1 MDGFSLKPLLQGG
14 ERQIAGHTLSYM
26 HINCFVLNCSVT
38 LTQEIK
44 YRTYPRAARR
54 SSAYVNIPD
63 QTVYHHKIAR
73 CMCTNFLLIF
83 KNSEIACRSVQFVFI
98 CQYMSPRMTD
108 KLNSSIYFMWVVII
122 LCVLRLLL
130 VILSRTT
137 CSFVI
142 LMTEKQIGNAILKMR
157 SGSEFTLYTAE
168 RFK

>member
-1 MDGFSLKPLLQGG
+1 MDKFSLKPLLQGG

-26 HINCFVLNCSVT
+26 HINCFVLLFGYSNT
-38 LTQEIK
+38 RDKI
-44 YRTYPRAARR
+44 P
-54 SSAYVNIPD
+54 NIPSGRKKIKCLCEYSRY

-83 KNSEIACRSVQFVFI
+83 KNSQIACRSVQFVFI

-122 LCVLRLLL
+122 LYVLRLLL
-130 VILSRTT
+130 IILSRTT

-142 LMTEKQIGNAILKMR
+142 LMTEK
-157 SGSEFTLYTAE
+157 
-168 RFK
+168 